1 MKLVSLNVDQIQ
13 VFVIINEVSMKI
25 NAGVNVNNLL
35 IKAVVIKDLF
45 GILLIINVNVIN
57 HVILDNIQMIRI
69 LSAEKGQSINQCM
82 NVMKT
87 LMKMR

>member
-1 MKLVSLNVDQIQ
+1 M
-13 VFVIINEVSMKI
+13 FVIINEVSMKI

-57 HVILDNIQMIRI
+57 HVILDNI
-69 LSAEKGQSINQCM
+69 
-82 NVMKT
+82 
-87 LMKMR
+87 